1 MARFGLGLRWS
12 FAAGALV
19 ALAALSFHPRPTLA
33 ADPEPIVPGPWKY
46 SGTVGVNVAQSAF
59 SDNWKGGDKGSIIWI
74 GSANFTMQR
83 QFSMKYNLSNTLKIA
98 YGQTSRQ
105 VQDPNDPASLTWDRP
120 LKSTDQLAFES
131 LSRWTLNQFADPF
144 FAFNAES
151 QFRDESSPV
160 GTIWINPV
168 KLKETAG
175 IARVIEKTEESEILS
190 RVGFGFRQTI
200 AKSFVNPPTDEKGS
214 FTANDGGLDWTTT
227 VKKPLLQKRVL
238 YKATLAFFKPVFYSK
253 SDALEAYDAD
263 RLLLDPAHEEVAD
276 YWKAVD
282 VNFENSF
289 TAQIT
294 KALSVS
300 LIAQIVYDKFD
311 SAANLE
317 IPITDPALDVEIAR
331 NVRKAGQFR
340 ELLSIGLTY
349 QLF

>member
-1 MARFGLGLRWS
+1 
-12 FAAGALV
+12 
-19 ALAALSFHPRPTLA
+19 
-33 ADPEPIVPGPWKY
+33 
-46 SGTVGVNVAQSAF
+46 
-59 SDNWKGGDKGSIIWI
+59 
-74 GSANFTMQR
+74 
-83 QFSMKYNLSNTLKIA
+83 
-98 YGQTSRQ
+98 
-105 VQDPNDPASLTWDRP
+105 
-120 LKSTDQLAFES
+120 DQLAFES

-175 IARVIEKTEESEILS
+175 IARVIEQTEESEILS

-300 LIAQIVYDKFD
+300 LIAQLVYDKFD